1 MHHSNVVNGD
11 LWLHLTDLRFG
22 AQIKEGAV
30 DHPLVHVLKFLSE
43 AEKRLLP
50 TVLEACTVP
59 LKELILVQLCK
70 VGELTVR
77 CLESVDD
84 GYLTNQANH
93 VLS

>member
-30 DHPLVHVLKFLSE
+30 DHPLVHVFKFLSE
-43 AEKRLLP
+43 AEKRQLP
-50 TVLEACTVP
+50 TVLEARTVP

-84 GYLTNQANH
+84 GYLSNQANH